1 MLLLDPGHEQSLDVL
16 SYFLPPRKR
25 ESSSSSGEGEGGDGP
40 LADLPVDG
48 LKRRRGGVGRGRGE
62 RGREKSTAR
71 GKSGTRKK

>member
-1 MLLLDPGHEQSLDVL
+1 MLLLDPGHKQSLDVL

-25 ESSSSSGEGEGGDGP
+25 ESSNSNGEGEGGDGP
-40 LADLPVDG
+40 LADLPVDE
-48 LKRRRGGVGRGRGE
+48 LKRRRGGRGV

>member
-1 MLLLDPGHEQSLDVL
+1 MLLLDPGHKQSLDVL

-48 LKRRRGGVGRGRGE
+48 LKRRRGGGGRGG